1 MNASVY
7 LFGEFN
13 SGFSQYP
20 DDYASSIFQKFS
32 ANAKS
37 TTQIAIHRDG
47 NLVYYGYI
55 RKLQQDRYIGL
66 CVVLNGLILKRI
78 DGLFS
83 LFENTISNLV
93 TNGKLI
99 HFNEQGDLV
108 TSVEKLYLNR
118 EEIDLL
124 TESLRAG
131 FKRFE
136 AFSAPLP
143 AVSYGTSKDSFKDF
157 VVDDDQDE
165 IIKSSYT
172 NGYTYIYKSK
182 GFNTAQLNSYKGV
195 LSRAYK
201 EKKELTEKYE
211 RLQAEHAK
219 TLRQK
224 KQFKFVLILFIVLLG
239 CAIGLF
245 SLNDNLNI
253 TRDALSSANDTI
265 SMQNDSLSS
274 KTVQISNL
282 HTENH
287 ELERSRQ
294 AEESRRV
301 EAENNLED
309 FKSKIRNRQP
319 FIVKSTSFSFSS
331 GYLSFDYYGVTE
343 GSVAVKVK
351 AFNDNGECYT
361 NSSNIYIEEGD
372 NSASIYVSRSLDG
385 DKWYSFE
392 LLKDNIILGGDRH

>member
-13 SGFSQYP
+13 SGYSQYP
-20 DDYASSIFQKFS
+20 DDYASSIFQKFF

-55 RKLQQDRYIGL
+55 RKLQQDRYLGL

-99 HFNEQGDLV
+99 NFNEQGDLV

-118 EEIDLL
+118 EEIDIL

-131 FKRFE
+131 FIRFE

-195 LSRAYK
+195 LSKAYK

-211 RLQAEHAK
+211 KLQVEHAK

-224 KQFKFVLILFIVLLG
+224 KQFKFVLILFVVLLG
-239 CAIGLF
+239 CTIGLF

-274 KTVQISNL
+274 KTVQIFNL

-301 EAENNLED
+301 EAENSLKD
-309 FKSKIRNRQP
+309 FKSFICNRQP
-319 FIVKSTSFSFSS
+319 FIIKSTSFSFNS
-331 GYLSFDYYGVTE
+331 GYLTIEYYGMVEESVQIQVRAYGDDGDVYKRTE
-343 GSVAVKVK
+343 TV
-351 AFNDNGECYT
+351 
-361 NSSNIYIEEGD
+361 YIHSGD
-372 NSASIYVSRSLDG
+372 NSVNVYLSRELDNG
-385 DKWYSFE
+385 KWYSFVV
-392 LLKDNIILGGDRH
+392 LKESVIIGGDRH